1 MKFSQ
6 PLSVKCCL
14 FLLTQGQFRVSI
26 QVNVHVFGHDLKKK
40 KRCEMYLK
48 VLQGELQHV
57 SEDITKDLRLP
68 LHQHILIVQ
77 RLDHL
82 RFHLQKISETYWNI

>member
-1 MKFSQ
+1 
-6 PLSVKCCL
+6 
-14 FLLTQGQFRVSI
+14 
-26 QVNVHVFGHDLKKK
+26 
-40 KRCEMYLK
+40 MYLK

-57 SEDITKDLRLP
+57 SEDITEDLRLP

-82 RFHLQKISETYWNI
+82 RFHLQKINENLTMHLVKGCFSVANTAGIRLSYVNNILH

>member
-1 MKFSQ
+1 
-6 PLSVKCCL
+6 
-14 FLLTQGQFRVSI
+14 
-26 QVNVHVFGHDLKKK
+26 
-40 KRCEMYLK
+40 MYLK

-57 SEDITKDLRLP
+57 SEDITEDLRLP

-82 RFHLQKISETYWNI
+82 RLHLQKTDETNCYWNIW